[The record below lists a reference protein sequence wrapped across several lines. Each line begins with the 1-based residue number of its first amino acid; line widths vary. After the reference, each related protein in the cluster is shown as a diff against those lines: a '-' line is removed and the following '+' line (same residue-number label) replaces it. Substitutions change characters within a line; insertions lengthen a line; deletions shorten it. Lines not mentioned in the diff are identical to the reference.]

1 MHQEINL
8 QRIQSISQ
16 MLLEMAGGNFTNR
29 IQRTEEDDELEAL
42 VVLMNMVAEEM
53 KESIFHSGFINPHQS
68 YRNLVQSTFIL
79 DEHFVI
85 MSYNSEVSVL
95 LNLTPDLLCNTLF
108 KNLLSEE
115 SLRFWNSL
123 EQEILQDPDYYATV
137 QLIYITQDK
146 LLVPVY
152 CTVSRLINC
161 SKILISFVTTVVEKT
176 ISKSV
181 FITPESNDPPMVL
194 SRPSDILL
202 IQKLYDYILYHL
214 DSPLPSVKELSFIIG
229 TNENKLKYG
238 FKQLFRTSIYK
249 FYNNE
254 RLKKAHLLIQQTMIP
269 MKSIATMTG
278 FKTYPNFSKCFKKHF
293 GYKPMD
299 IKRRS

>member
-1 MHQEINL
+1 MDQEINL
-8 QRIQSISQ
+8 QRMRSMSQ

-29 IQRTEEDDELEAL
+29 IQRTEEDDELEGL

-53 KESIFHSGFINPHQS
+53 KESVFHSGFINPHHS

-85 MSYNSEVSVL
+85 ISYNSEASVL
-95 LNLTPDLLCNTLF
+95 LNLTPDFLCNMLF

-115 SLRFWNSL
+115 SLYFWNSL
-123 EQEILQDPDYYATV
+123 EQEILLDPDYHASV
-137 QLIYITQDK
+137 QLIYIAQNK

-152 CTVSRLINC
+152 CTISRLMNC
-161 SKILISFVTTVVEKT
+161 SKILISFVTTVVEET

-181 FITPESNDPPMVL
+181 LIIPDSNDLPIVL
-194 SRPSDILL
+194 SRPSDILM
-202 IQKLYDYILYHL
+202 IQNVYDYILDHL
-214 DSPLPSVKELSFIIG
+214 DSPLPSVKKLSYIFG
-229 TNENKLKYG
+229 TNDNKLKYG
-238 FKQLFRTSIYK
+238 FKQLFRTTIYQ
-249 FYNNE
+249 FYINE

-269 MKSIATMTG
+269 LKSIATMTG
-278 FKTYPNFSKCFKKHF
+278 FKTYPNFSKGFKKHF

-299 IKRRS
+299 IKRRL

>member
-8 QRIQSISQ
+8 QRIRSISQ

-29 IQRTEEDDELEAL
+29 IQRTEQDDELEAL

-53 KESIFHSGFINPHQS
+53 KESIFHSGFINPHHS

-85 MSYNSEVSVL
+85 MSYNSEASVL
-95 LNLTPDLLCNTLF
+95 LNLSPDLVCNTLF

-115 SLRFWNSL
+115 SLYFWNSL
-123 EQEILQDPDYYATV
+123 EHEIVRDPDYYATV
-137 QLIYITQDK
+137 QLVYIAKDK
-146 LLVPVY
+146 LVVPVY
-152 CTVSRLINC
+152 CTISRLINC

-176 ISKSV
+176 ISRSV
-181 FITPESNDPPMVL
+181 LITPESNDLPLVL

-202 IQKLYDYILYHL
+202 IQNLYDYILYHL
-214 DSPLPSVKELSFIIG
+214 DSPLPSVKELSFIFG

-238 FKQLFRTSIYK
+238 FKQLFRTTIYQ

-269 MKSIATMTG
+269 MKSIAIMTG
-278 FKTYPNFSKCFKKHF
+278 FKTYPNFSKGFKKYF